1 MVSAEQ
7 MKNLEMQK
15 RLDEEKE
22 RLNLDVMELKAA
34 EQENTKEVE
43 LELKETN
50 KTLSALIERARELLI
65 KYNDAKK
72 RLEAII
78 EMNEEVNFKLNTSKK
93 KTRGRTTK
101 DESVAA
107 ETRRREEERD

>member
-1 MVSAEQ
+1 M
-7 MKNLEMQK
+7 
-15 RLDEEKE
+15 D
-22 RLNLDVMELKAA
+22 
-34 EQENTKEVE
+34 
-43 LELKETN
+43 LKETN

-78 EMNEEVNFKLNTSKK
+78 EMNEEVNFKLNISK